1 MRLYTKLLE
10 NFISIP
16 KNRLSA
22 LKDVMNQKVI
32 EVEQSCEFLDAK
44 GVVTGYVLDK
54 QKHPDSDHLS
64 ILKVEVDGTVLQIVC
79 GAQNVLAGQT
89 VLVAL
94 VGAVLP
100 GNFTIKESTIRGVK
114 SFGMVCSL
122 EELGIP
128 KEMITKEFE
137 NGIYYFPKKLK
148 TGIPAA
154 KALAM
159 EGEVFF
165 LGLTP
170 NRSDLM
176 SVLGV
181 SYDLSAALN
190 LPLKDLTKEVLETS
204 KKRKTINIKTPLC
217 ETYMGTVIEEVEN
230 KPSPEWLKSALIAS
244 GIRPI
249 SVAVDISNYIQ
260 ILFGT
265 PLHTFDYDKLG
276 SEVTVRLAKDGEQV
290 TVLDKENIKLKET
303 DILIAS
309 DGNPIAL
316 AGIMGGEA
324 TKISEDTK
332 TIFLEGAIFNSEA
345 VRKTSKRIGLVTEA
359 SSRFEKGV
367 SLTNLMLANEWT
379 KYLFKTLT
387 NAKIGKTVVCG
398 NKTPKLKTIKITKD
412 FITKKLGYKV
422 KKDEMERIFT
432 LLGFTVSSDKVLV
445 NDRRPDINLPID
457 LVEEFSRINGYD
469 KLEATLPLVSTVYRY
484 NKKQTQI
491 RKLEDLLVD
500 LGLSE
505 VISYSLV
512 SKSDNSVNKETASPI
527 KVLKPLSLDHEELRT
542 GLFKSLFDRC
552 VYNISRQEEDL
563 KLFEISEVY
572 ESQKISL
579 NLGII
584 LTGNKRP
591 LGFRERRK
599 LDFYDLKEIVEK
611 IAALF
616 GVEFIFKKELAEK
629 YLHPE
634 RSLKIYFR
642 GKPVGAFGEVHPQM
656 LLKDNIKNM
665 LYCEF
670 DITELLLAKTKQT
683 FSELPKVLPQTRD
696 ISLAVE
702 KKSTLAP
709 IIKTIKQNQTVSEVM
724 VVDVF
729 DKLEDKSLRSVT
741 LRLSFVSENL
751 NSALIN
757 EEIEKIKKEL
767 ETKYNVTFR

>member
-16 KNRLSA
+16 KNKLSA

-32 EVEQSCEFLDAK
+32 EVEQSYKFLGAE

-54 QKHPDSDHLS
+54 QRHPDSDHLS

-79 GAQNVLAGQT
+79 GAQNVMAGQT

-128 KEMITKEFE
+128 KEMIIEEFE

-154 KALAM
+154 KALMM
-159 EGEVFF
+159 EGEVLF

-190 LPLKDLTKEVLETS
+190 LPLKDLTKEVLEAS
-204 KKRKTINIKTPLC
+204 KKRKSINIKTPLC
-217 ETYMGTVIEEVEN
+217 ETYMGTVIEEMEN

-276 SEVTVRLAKDGEQV
+276 SEVTVRLAKSGEEI

-309 DGNPIAL
+309 DSEPITL

-332 TIFLEGAIFNSEA
+332 TIFLEGAIFNSDA

-367 SLTNLMLANEWT
+367 SLRSLMLANEWT

-387 NAKIGKTVVCG
+387 NAKIGKTVICG
-398 NKTPKLKTIKITKD
+398 NKTPKLKTIKITED

-445 NDRRPDINLPID
+445 DDRRPDINAPID

-512 SKSDNSVNKETASPI
+512 SKSDNSVNKETASPV
-527 KVLKPLSLDHEELRT
+527 KVLKPLSLDHEEMRT

-563 KLFEISEVY
+563 KFFEISEVY
-572 ESQKISL
+572 ESQKTSL
-579 NLGII
+579 NLGIL

-611 IAALF
+611 IGVLF
-616 GVEFIFKKELAEK
+616 GAEFIFKKEQVEK

-642 GKPVGAFGEVHPQM
+642 GKPVGVFGEVHPQM

-665 LYCEF
+665 LYCEL

-696 ISLAVE
+696 ISLVVE
-702 KKSTLAP
+702 KKSALAP

-724 VVDVF
+724 IVDLF

-741 LRLSFVSENL
+741 LRLSFVLENL

-757 EEIEKIKKEL
+757 EEIKKIKKEL

>member
-16 KNRLSA
+16 KKRLSA
-22 LKDVMNQKVI
+22 LKDVMNQKII
-32 EVEQSCEFLDAK
+32 EVEQSCEFLLAK

-54 QKHPDSDHLS
+54 QRHPDSDHLS

-137 NGIYYFPKKLK
+137 NGIYYFSKKLK

-159 EGEVFF
+159 EGEVFL

-190 LPLKDLTKEVLETS
+190 LPLKDLRKEVLETS

-217 ETYMGTVIEEVEN
+217 ETYMGTVIEEMEN

-276 SEVTVRLAKDGEQV
+276 SEVTVRLAYDGEQI

-309 DGNPIAL
+309 DSEPIAL

-422 KKDEMERIFT
+422 KKEEMERIFT

-500 LGLSE
+500 LGFSQ

-512 SKSDNSVNKETASPI
+512 SKSDNSVNKEIASPI

-563 KLFEISEVY
+563 KFFEISEVY
-572 ESQKISL
+572 ESQKTNL

-670 DITELLLAKTKQT
+670 DITKLLLAKTKQT

-696 ISLAVE
+696 ISLVVE

-729 DKLEDKSLRSVT
+729 DKLEDKNLRSIT
-741 LRLSFVSENL
+741 LRLSFILENL